1 MEICLCSFP
10 CAYTSPLNILSQTN
24 QANQPSNT
32 PRSHLR
38 TLGIVGLILVTILSL
53 GYAGYT
59 SLNPHVATV
68 TQQQLVT
75 NTQNLYSTQT
85 VTTAT
90 TTATTTTS
98 STTTTST
105 STTTEQ
111 SGYGFMYEFYPPF
124 ENPPYSNCGT
134 YCPPPGSTYYLNNY
148 NSCNLSYASYNEPS
162 SNNMVSCYGYLYQ
175 DSAGCTDLVVPIA
188 NPYYLESP
196 VYQFLN
202 LHNMPSNSPP
212 LGSWVTVTGQVY
224 QGYSAGPSGA
234 ACPLNYINVT
244 SITQ

>member
-1 MEICLCSFP
+1 
-10 CAYTSPLNILSQTN
+10 LNILSQTN
-24 QANQPSNT
+24 QANQPSNA

-38 TLGIVGLILVTILSL
+38 TLGIVGLVLVAILSL

-105 STTTEQ
+105 STSTSTTTEQ
-111 SGYGFMYEFYPPF
+111 SGYGFMYEFYPPYAY
-124 ENPPYSNCGT
+124 PSSSCGYY
-134 YCPPPGSTYYLNNY
+134 YCPPPGSTYYFSNY
-148 NSCNLSYASYNEPS
+148 DTCNLSYASYNQPS
-162 SNNMVSCYGYLYQ
+162 ANNTVSCYGYLYQ
-175 DSAGCTDLVVPIA
+175 DSAGCTDLVVPIT

-196 VYQFLN
+196 VYQYLN

-212 LGSWVTVTGQVY
+212 MGSWVTVTGQIY

-234 ACPLNYINVT
+234 ACPLNYVNVT